1 MFEVILDTETTGL
14 STKENHK
21 IVEIGCIELNNLIS
35 TNKIFHVHINPKRA
49 VSGEAYKIHGYS
61 DEFLS
66 NKKTFSEISKD
77 FLNFIKDKKIV
88 IHNAPFDLSFLNY
101 ELKLI
106 NEKPINKKNV
116 VDTLEIARSKYPG
129 AQNSLDALCKRFN
142 IDNSTREKHKIV
154 EIGCIEL
161 ENQIPTNNIF
171 HEYLNPGRTVSEEAY
186 KIHGY
191 SEKFLSDK
199 KTFAEIAESFLD
211 FIRGKKLIIHNA
223 PFDLSFL
230 NYEMKLLKKEVI
242 DKKNVIDTLE
252 IARIKYPGSQN
263 SLDALCKRLNIDN
276 SKREKH
282 NALIDCHLLREIY
295 INLVDQKE
303 PKFNL
308 ENIEMINSKF
318 HNNINKRSNIS
329 KRIIKP
335 SNEELQLHKK
345 YLKSQLSKNYY
356 N

>member
-1 MFEVILDTETTGL
+1 MLEVILDTETTGL
-14 STKENHK
+14 SYTEKHR
-21 IVEIGCIELNNLIS
+21 IVEIGCIEL
-35 TNKIFHVHINPKRA
+35 
-49 VSGEAYKIHGYS
+49 
-61 DEFLS
+61 
-66 NKKTFSEISKD
+66 KD
-77 FLNFIKDKKIV
+77 
-88 IHNAPFDLSFLNY
+88 
-101 ELKLI
+101 
-106 NEKPINKKNV
+106 
-116 VDTLEIARSKYPG
+116 
-129 AQNSLDALCKRFN
+129 
-142 IDNSTREKHKIV
+142 
-154 EIGCIEL
+154 
-161 ENQIPTNNIF
+161 QIPTSKIF
-171 HEYLNPGRTVSEEAY
+171 HEYINPQRQVSEEAY

-191 SEKFLSDK
+191 SDKFLSDK
-199 KTFAEIAESFLD
+199 KIFSEISEDFLN
-211 FIRGKKLIIHNA
+211 FIKDKKLIIHNA

-230 NYEMKLLKKEVI
+230 NYELRLIKKKEI

-252 IARIKYPGSQN
+252 MARIKYPGSQN